1 MIFGSGFI
9 LALVILVVVT
19 GSVVKSVIASVL
31 QRSEGG
37 RSAPGR
43 LAKMEE
49 RITRM
54 EEATSGL
61 IAEFAAVRERERFM
75 TQLVETR
82 SRQDARNAAG
92 APEIIPAE
100 GATPSAKEGT
110 SPFVVQTVSAAR
122 RVVKPGN

>member
-1 MIFGSGFI
+1 MIFGSGFVF
-9 LALVILVVVT
+9 ALTILVVVT
-19 GSVVKSVIASVL
+19 GYVTKSVL
-31 QRSEGG
+31 GFWFHRGEGG
-37 RSAPGR
+37 LSATGR

-61 IAEFAAVRERERFM
+61 VSEFAAVRERERFM

-82 SRQDARNAAG
+82 ARKDARNAS
-92 APEIIPAE
+92 E
-100 GATPSAKEGT
+100 GASVVPASLTPASAENT

-122 RVVKPGN
+122 RVVKPGS

>member
-1 MIFGSGFI
+1 MIFGSGFV
-9 LALVILVVVT
+9 LALAILVIVT
-19 GSVVKSVIASVL
+19 GSVVKSVIGSL
-31 QRSEGG
+31 LHRGEGG
-37 RSAPGR
+37 QSATGR

-49 RITRM
+49 RISRM

-82 SRQDARNAAG
+82 ARHDARSSPADAAG
-92 APEIIPAE
+92 AA
-100 GATPSAKEGT
+100 PSASETT

-122 RVVKPGN
+122 RSVKPGS

>member
-19 GSVVKSVIASVL
+19 GSVVKSVIGSLL
-31 QRSEGG
+31 QRGERGQ
-37 RSAPGR
+37 SATGR

-49 RITRM
+49 RISRM

-61 IAEFAAVRERERFM
+61 ISEFAAVRERERFM

-82 SRQDARNAAG
+82 ARQDARSSAG
-92 APEIIPAE
+92 AAAIVPA
-100 GATPSAKEGT
+100 GAAPSQPEGT

-122 RVVKPGN
+122 RVVKPGS

>member
-19 GSVVKSVIASVL
+19 GSVVKSVIGSLL
-31 QRSEGG
+31 QRGG
-37 RSAPGR
+37 GGQSATGR
-43 LAKMEE
+43 LSKMEE
-49 RITRM
+49 RISRM

-61 IAEFAAVRERERFM
+61 ISEFAAVRERERFM

-82 SRQDARNAAG
+82 ARQDARSS
-92 APEIIPAE
+92 AE
-100 GATPSAKEGT
+100 GAALVPAAAAPPSAEGT

-122 RVVKPGN
+122 RAVKPGS

>member
-9 LALVILVVVT
+9 LALTILVVVT
-19 GSVVKSVIASVL
+19 GYVAKSVL
-31 QRSEGG
+31 GFWFHRGEGG
-37 RSAPGR
+37 PSATGR

-61 IAEFAAVRERERFM
+61 VAEFAAVRERERFM

-82 SRQDARNAAG
+82 ARKDARSAAESV
-92 APEIIPAE
+92 AIVPA
-100 GATPSAKEGT
+100 AVTPSSAENT
-110 SPFVVQTVSAAR
+110 SPLVVQTVSAAR
-122 RVVKPGN
+122 RVVKPGS